1 MQEPAMTGWQ
11 KLTRTQIAE
20 LVARDIPDGAYV
32 NLGIGM
38 PTTIAQHLPK
48 DREIILH
55 SENGIVGM
63 TNVPQDGRHDPDI
76 INAGKEFMGL
86 LPGASITEHVTSFA
100 MMRGGHLDLTV
111 LGAFQVSRMG
121 DLANWDTGD
130 PNSIPAVGGA
140 MDLAAGA
147 KQFFVMMEH
156 VYKNGAAKIVTEC
169 TYPLTGARGGSHLHR
184 SCDHRCARRRAA
196 RRARDGRGYD
206 VGRIAGDDRRAADR
220 NGRVRQDRGVIT
232 TASS

>member
-63 TNVPQDGRHDPDI
+63 TNVPQEGRHDPDI

-121 DLANWDTGD
+121 ELANWDTGD

-147 KQFFVMMEH
+147 KQVFVMMEH

-169 TYPLTGARGGSHLHR
+169 TYPLTGARVVDRIYTDLAIIDVPG
-184 SCDHRCARRRAA
+184 
-196 RRARDGRGYD
+196 DGRLVVRAMVESMTLAELQAMTAAPLTGMD
-206 VGRIAGDDRRAADR
+206 ACAKIAA
-220 NGRVRQDRGVIT
+220 
-232 TASS
+232 

>member
-1 MQEPAMTGWQ
+1 MTGWQ

-63 TNVPQDGRHDPDI
+63 
-76 INAGKEFMGL
+76 
-86 LPGASITEHVTSFA
+86 
-100 MMRGGHLDLTV
+100 
-111 LGAFQVSRMG
+111 
-121 DLANWDTGD
+121 
-130 PNSIPAVGGA
+130 
-140 MDLAAGA
+140 DLAAGA
-147 KQFFVMMEH
+147 KQVFVMMEH

-169 TYPLTGARGGSHLHR
+169 TYPLTGARVVDRIYTDLAIIDVPG
-184 SCDHRCARRRAA
+184 
-196 RRARDGRGYD
+196 DGRLVVRAMVEGMTLAELQAMTAAPLTGMD
-206 VGRIAGDDRRAADR
+206 ACAKIAA
-220 NGRVRQDRGVIT
+220 
-232 TASS
+232 

>member
-1 MQEPAMTGWQ
+1 MTVWN
-11 KLTRTQIAE
+11 KLTRAQIAE

-38 PTTIAQHLPK
+38 PTLIAQHLPA
-48 DREIILH
+48 DREVILH

-63 TNVPQDGRHDPDI
+63 TNVPTDGPHDPDI

-86 LPGASITEHVTSFA
+86 VPGASITDHVTSFA
-100 MMRGGHLDLTV
+100 MMRGAHIDLTV

-130 PNSIPAVGGA
+130 PSSIPAVGGA

-147 KQFFVMMEH
+147 KQVFVMMEH
-156 VYKNGAAKIVTEC
+156 VDKKGAPKIVTEC
-169 TYPLTGARGGSHLHR
+169 TYPLTGARVVDRIYTDLAIIDVPG
-184 SCDHRCARRRAA
+184 
-196 RRARDGRGYD
+196 DGRLIVRAMVEGLTLPELQKLTAAPLTGMD
-206 VGRIAGDDRRAADR
+206 ACQRIAA
-220 NGRVRQDRGVIT
+220 
-232 TASS
+232 

>member
-1 MQEPAMTGWQ
+1 
-11 KLTRTQIAE
+11 
-20 LVARDIPDGAYV
+20 
-32 NLGIGM
+32 
-38 PTTIAQHLPK
+38 
-48 DREIILH
+48 
-55 SENGIVGM
+55 M
-63 TNVPQDGRHDPDI
+63 TNVPQEGRHDPDI

-147 KQFFVMMEH
+147 KQVFVMMEH

-169 TYPLTGARGGSHLHR
+169 TYPLTGARVVDRIYTDLAIIDVPG
-184 SCDHRCARRRAA
+184 
-196 RRARDGRGYD
+196 DGRLVVRAMVESMTLAELQAMTAAPLTGMD
-206 VGRIAGDDRRAADR
+206 ACAKIAA
-220 NGRVRQDRGVIT
+220 
-232 TASS
+232 

>member
-1 MQEPAMTGWQ
+1 MSAYK
-11 KLTRTQIAE
+11 KLTRVQIAE
-20 LVARDIPDGAYV
+20 LVTRDIPDGAYV

-38 PTTIAQHLPK
+38 PTLVAQHLPA
-48 DREIILH
+48 DREVILH

-63 TNVPQDGRHDPDI
+63 TNAPADGPHDPDI

-86 LPGASITEHVTSFA
+86 VPGASITDHVTSFA
-100 MMRGGHLDLTV
+100 MMRGGHIDLTV

-147 KQFFVMMEH
+147 KQVFVMMEH
-156 VYKNGAAKIVTEC
+156 VDKKGAPKIVTEC
-169 TYPLTGARGGSHLHR
+169 TYPLTGARVVDRIYTDLAIIDVPG
-184 SCDHRCARRRAA
+184 
-196 RRARDGRGYD
+196 DGRLIVRAMIDGMTLPD
-206 VGRIAGDDRRAADR
+206 LQAMTAAPLTGVDACQKIAA
-220 NGRVRQDRGVIT
+220 
-232 TASS
+232 

>member
-1 MQEPAMTGWQ
+1 MTVWN
-11 KLTRTQIAE
+11 KLTRAQIAE

-38 PTTIAQHLPK
+38 PTLIAQHLPK
-48 DREIILH
+48 DREVILH

-63 TNVPQDGRHDPDI
+63 TNAPPDGPHDPDI

-86 LPGASITEHVTSFA
+86 VPGASITDHVTSFA
-100 MMRGGHLDLTV
+100 MMRGGHIDLTV

-147 KQFFVMMEH
+147 KQVFVMMEH
-156 VYKNGAAKIVTEC
+156 VDKKGAPKIVTEC
-169 TYPLTGARGGSHLHR
+169 TYPLTGARVVDRIYTDLAVIDVPG
-184 SCDHRCARRRAA
+184 
-196 RRARDGRGYD
+196 DGRLIVRAMVEGLTLPELQKLTAAPLTGLD
-206 VGRIAGDDRRAADR
+206 ACQRIAA
-220 NGRVRQDRGVIT
+220 
-232 TASS
+232 